1 MNNEFYCV
9 GNRMIWKIDRN
20 NEFGII
26 KQCENYIIINN
37 YIFIRYL
44 NIID

>member
-20 NEFGII
+20 NEFEII
-26 KQCENYIIINN
+26 KQCENYILLII
-37 YIFIRYL
+37 IFLLDTSIL
-44 NIID
+44 

>member
-1 MNNEFYCV
+1 MNNKFYCV

-26 KQCENYIIINN
+26 KQCENYILLII
-37 YIFIRYL
+37 IFLLDTSIL
-44 NIID
+44 

>member
-1 MNNEFYCV
+1 MNNGFYCV

-26 KQCENYIIINN
+26 KQCENYIILII
-37 YIFIRYL
+37 IFLLDTSIL
-44 NIID
+44 

>member
-26 KQCENYIIINN
+26 KQCENYIILII
-37 YIFIRYL
+37 IFLLDTSIL
-44 NIID
+44 